1 MSCGDHGPFH
11 PWGLRFIEVI
21 SSIKIGNKLKVSGC
35 FRKPLRKRDAV
46 LSGSRACKPNW
57 GSDLLLQVPH
67 LEKENVKKR
76 QHHGL
81 VLSDVASQCIPD
93 HNQETAPY
101 PFFHIFPVLK
111 SKRWLSWPTQ
121 EKDSVKVSFQLKR
134 KPSLSFMLWCWD
146 LVLLCLSSVI
156 WNDQPKVFQRRKLM
170 LLLKA
175 GICCLLGGG
184 GGLYILTDKLN
195 IKILIKP
202 DMQ

>member
-67 LEKENVKKR
+67 LEKENVKKS

-81 VLSDVASQCIPD
+81 VLSDVASRCIPD

-121 EKDSVKVSFQLKR
+121 EKDSVKGSFQLKW

-184 GGLYILTDKLN
+184 GLYILTDKLN